1 MRVYL
6 INGES
11 YILINEKLNEIVGD
25 SKNITTFDL
34 SVNTLEDVIIEAG
47 YFSMFES
54 KKFIIVKNAPYF
66 GSSCKKETEIE
77 QLINFLER
85 EYENTTIIFLTS
97 DKIDS
102 RKKITK
108 LIKDKYNLI
117 VIPNLKPYE
126 IENKLRDYFKK
137 SSFNIDSSTIKYII
151 ENSLNNYDIVMSE
164 VSKIM
169 LYYKD
174 SNNINYNDIENIVS
188 KSINTNNFLFVDAIV
203 DNDLEKSLD
212 LLNDLKIMKVE
223 PTMILSLI
231 ARDFRIMLNI
241 KNLLA
246 NDKREYEIMNEL
258 SLQDWQLDKYL
269 KKIFP
274 YKIKELESILLKLSK
289 IDLDIK
295 SGKKDKFIALEL
307 FILDICG

>member
-54 KKFIIVKNAPYF
+54 EKFIIVKNAPYF

-108 LIKDKYNLI
+108 LIKDKYNLT

>member
-54 KKFIIVKNAPYF
+54 EKFIIVKNAPYF